1 MPKTSFIDWIKTHKL
16 TVLLILI
23 IGVLIIKPKAQTALL
38 EKSAISSAPMRL
50 PATGGDGS
58 PELVARDAAYSS
70 NEMVAER
77 KLVTTTSLSLK
88 VEDVAQTIEQITD
101 LANANQ
107 GFLVSS
113 NLESPEEGTSG
124 SITVRVKTEQLPV
137 FLQATKELSLKVVSE
152 YVSGR
157 DITEQYTDID
167 ERLRLLN
174 STKSKFETILN
185 SATAVTDMVEVQ
197 RELLNLQ
204 TQIESL
210 EGQLKYLNQSS
221 DYSLVTIYLATD
233 ELALPYA
240 PAQTWSAKTIFKQAV
255 RSLIIT
261 SRGLANLG
269 IWLVVYSP
277 ILIIGGGIYW
287 LIKKKLKKS

>member
-255 RSLIIT
+255 KSLIIT